1 VTATAGATAP
11 SAPRP
16 SVWASLGGYLGR
28 IEAAIPAVFLV
39 AMAALPIAEMGA
51 RLLFDRGVPGQ
62 GPLVQHLTLWVG
74 FLGAALAAR
83 QGRLLALASD
93 GWFPEGRW
101 RLVARTVAAAVG
113 AAVSALLARASFD
126 MAWIERESATEVALG
141 LPVWVAQLV
150 LPISFGLIALRLA
163 WRAGLG
169 DLPEDAEVARRR
181 AGEVEDRRLVPRLI
195 AAAAL
200 GVGVW
205 LGHAPALLEGK
216 PALPWVLV
224 VLLATALGAPL
235 FVLLGGLAV
244 FLFLANGV
252 PTAAVPVE
260 TYRLAVSP
268 TLAAIPLFTLAGFL
282 LAEGQASTRL
292 LRLFRAL
299 VGWIPG
305 GTAVVCA
312 LLCAFF
318 TAFTGGS
325 GVTILALGALLYQ
338 ALRADGYREDFALGL
353 LTSAG
358 SLGLL
363 FAPSLPLILFGIV
376 GKVPIEQL
384 FLAGILPGFL
394 LVGTTAAFGIR
405 EGLRTHARRSPFVGR
420 EAVAALWGAK
430 WELAIPAL
438 VLGVLL
444 GGFATVVEAAA
455 ITVLY
460 VLLAQTLVH
469 RDLPWRQVPR
479 VVVQCVVVVGG
490 VLVILGVA
498 MGFSSY
504 LVDDQVPARLLEWA
518 RTAIGSPAMFLLAL
532 NLFLLVVGCLMDVF
546 SAIVVVVPLIVPL
559 GLAFGIDPVH
569 LGIIF
574 VANLELGYL
583 TPPVGMNL
591 FLASYRFGKPMLTVA
606 RATMPWLLLRA
617 IAVLLITY
625 LPLLSTWLPSR
636 FGE

>member
-1 VTATAGATAP
+1 MQALK
-11 SAPRP
+11 R
-16 SVWASLGGYLGR
+16 WAER
-28 IEAAIPAVFLV
+28 CEEAIPGALLV
-39 AMAALPIAEMGA
+39 AMAVLPIAELVA
-51 RLLFDRGVPGQ
+51 RPLFGRGVPGQ
-62 GPLVQHLTLWVG
+62 GPIVQHLTLWVG

-83 QGRLLALASD
+83 DGRLLALASD
-93 GWFPEGRW
+93 SWFPAGRW
-101 RLVARTVAAAVG
+101 RLLARTIAAAVS

-150 LPISFGLIALRLA
+150 LPVSFAVIGLRLA
-163 WRAGLG
+163 WRAGLPE
-169 DLPEDAEVARRR
+169 LPVSVDVASAEE
-181 AGEVEDRRLVPRLI
+181 AGAAPAATRWLPRLV
-195 AAAAL
+195 AFAAL
-200 GVGVW
+200 AVGGW
-205 LGHAPALLEGK
+205 LGHDPTLLEGK
-216 PALPWVLV
+216 PALPWILLVLF
-224 VLLATALGAPL
+224 ATALGAPL
-235 FVLLGGLAV
+235 FALLGGLAV
-244 FLFLANGV
+244 FLFLTNGV
-252 PTAAVPVE
+252 PMAAVPVE

-282 LAEGQASTRL
+282 LAEGNASMRL

-325 GVTILALGALLYQ
+325 GVTILALGGLLFQ
-338 ALRADGYREDFALGL
+338 ALRADGYRESFALGL

-376 GKVPIEQL
+376 GKIPIEQL
-384 FLAGILPGFL
+384 FLGGILPGFL
-394 LVGTTAAFGIR
+394 LVGATAAWGVR
-405 EGLRTHARRSPFVGR
+405 EGLAVQAQKTPFVGR
-420 EAVAALWGAK
+420 EALAALWGAK
-430 WELAIPAL
+430 WELAVPAL
-438 VLGVLL
+438 VLGALL
-444 GGFATVVEAAA
+444 GGWATVVEAAA
-455 ITVLY
+455 ITALY
-460 VLLAQTLVH
+460 VLFTQTVVH
-469 RDLPWRQVPR
+469 RDLGLRTLPK
-479 VVVQCVVVVGG
+479 VVTQCVVVVGG

-504 LVDDQVPARLLEWA
+504 LVDDQVPAQLLAWA
-518 RTAIGSPAMFLLAL
+518 REAIGSPAAFLLGL
-532 NLFLLVVGCLMDVF
+532 NVFLLIVGCLMDVF

-591 FLASYRFGKPMLTVA
+591 FLASYRFERPMLTIT
-606 RATMPWLLLRA
+606 RATLPWLALRA
-617 IAVLLITY
+617 VGVLLITY
-625 LPLLSTWLPSR
+625 LPFLSTWLPAR
-636 FGE
+636 FGG